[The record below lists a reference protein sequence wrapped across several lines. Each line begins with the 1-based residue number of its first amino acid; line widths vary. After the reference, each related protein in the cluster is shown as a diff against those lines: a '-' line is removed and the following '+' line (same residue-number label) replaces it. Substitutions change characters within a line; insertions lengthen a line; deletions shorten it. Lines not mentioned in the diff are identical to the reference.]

1 MGGRTGDDHLEAVR
15 GLDRVWSQLD
25 ALVVSCARASRV
37 TEADEDRYSEL
48 LGQAQ
53 VLHGRL
59 SNLLGVVIMEQF
71 GRRFDAF
78 QFVLAQPSLSQILGG
93 AAPKLGF
100 WKELWALAASA
111 IRQAVGRLEAEG
123 KTDVERRPD
132 DGLPDQPAAV
142 RPAAKGNML
151 VADARGRLQE
161 QMDRLEELAAAG
173 RNPTLEELQ
182 EWAMWADTVV
192 RHVYG
197 EESPQTRDFGG
208 VMSGPWPG
216 PTVPSVRGYVQ
227 RLPKWRGLLSTWI
240 REIDEF
246 GTAGKVAEQYIPPRS
261 QFDAYVLLK
270 DTVEAAVSSV
280 TLVDPYT
287 DDATIQ
293 VLKAVSPDVHVRVL
307 TVNPARDFAHVLKL
321 FRQQWGGNIEARQGP
336 KELHDRFLLVDDRVF
351 FSGASFKDLGQR
363 GSMID
368 EIRTEAVREAVKKD
382 IEAWWAAA
390 QPIA

>member
-1 MGGRTGDDHLEAVR
+1 MQLDPRIRHSILRALARDRDAYVDGSQLAEELGVDADLLEAYADVMGEQGEVKVR
-15 GLDRVWSQLD
+15 KYLPGNWDMNITSRGYLE
-25 ALVVSCARASRV
+25 ARA
-37 TEADEDRYSEL
+37 
-48 LGQAQ
+48 
-53 VLHGRL
+53 
-59 SNLLGVVIMEQF
+59 
-71 GRRFDAF
+71 
-78 QFVLAQPSLSQILGG
+78 
-93 AAPKLGF
+93 
-100 WKELWALAASA
+100 
-111 IRQAVGRLEAEG
+111 
-123 KTDVERRPD
+123 PD
-132 DGLPDQPAAV
+132 DGVSEEGAGADEPVSIPFDSGEV
-142 RPAAKGNML
+142 RSK
-151 VADARGRLQE
+151 
-161 QMDRLEELAAAG
+161 LEEQLQALEKLLTG
-173 RNPTLEELQ
+173 RRTVTLGDIEEWKNWT
-182 EWAMWADTVV
+182 ETVV
-192 RHVYG
+192 RHTYG
-197 EESPQTRDFGG
+197 ERSSQLVAFEAVMGG
-208 VMSGPWPG
+208 YWRG
-216 PTVPSVRGYVQ
+216 TIVPSVSGYVQ
-227 RLPKWRGLLSTWI
+227 RLPKWRALLRMWI

-246 GTAGKVAEQYIPPRS
+246 GAAGKVAEQYIPPRS